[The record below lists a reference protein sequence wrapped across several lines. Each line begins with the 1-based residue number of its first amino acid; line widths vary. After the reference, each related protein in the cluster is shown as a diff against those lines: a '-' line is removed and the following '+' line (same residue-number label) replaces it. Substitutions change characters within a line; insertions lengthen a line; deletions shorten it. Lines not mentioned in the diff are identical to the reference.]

1 MRFFSIKIIFSLI
14 TTVIIGVIGL
24 NTGVF
29 WDNVLFISQMGDA
42 LYHHGILS
50 WGSIPVE
57 HDPGHPPFVASIMV
71 LFWYIFGKSLL
82 VSHLIL
88 WPFIFGIVWQLY
100 NLCSFFIKSKEL
112 CFLSVLFLLIDTT
125 ILAHVISIDI
135 EVPLLFFCLYAVNS
149 ILLCHD
155 KQKCLALVFLS
166 MVSLRGMM
174 LCFGL
179 FLFDLWFH
187 KQYITTLKI
196 YFIAS
201 IPSLLFVFWRLYD
214 KGWIISNPLHIW
226 GDSLSFISFSDFIKN
241 MGWNLI
247 VIIHRYLD
255 FGRFIPILFILFT
268 FIYKRETLKN
278 REVRILIALSVLSV
292 SIILFSCIIL
302 KNAIGHRYFLISF
315 ISIELLA
322 LILVE
327 YYRKRILL
335 FSVMILSLISGSFY
349 VYPDKISELW
359 DSTMAHYPYWELR
372 SQALNYM
379 DNHHIEIANT
389 ASFYP
394 NLSIDEVE
402 LNNDPRHFQYFDGSN
417 KYVLFS
423 NVMIYSE
430 EDYDILMDKYYLIKK
445 YQSRGVRVEI
455 RKMKAGVELNTS
467 FDNSK

>member
-1 MRFFSIKIIFSLI
+1 MRLFSIKILFISII
-14 TTVIIGVIGL
+14 TFIIGFIGL

-29 WDNVLFISQMGDA
+29 WDNVIFISQMGDA
-42 LYHHGILS
+42 LYQHGILS

-57 HDPGHPPFVASIMV
+57 HDSGHPPFVASIMV

-100 NLCSFFIKSKEL
+100 NLCSVFIKKREL

-125 ILAHVISIDI
+125 LLAHIISIDI

-149 ILLCHD
+149 ILLCND
-155 KQKCLALVFLS
+155 KQKFLALVFLS
-166 MVSLRGMM
+166 MVSLRGIM

-179 FLFDLWFH
+179 FLFDIWLH
-187 KQYITTLKI
+187 KKYIKTLKI

-247 VIIHRYLD
+247 VIIHRYID

-268 FIYKRETLKN
+268 LIYKRKSFKKK
-278 REVRILIALSVLSV
+278 EVRILIALSLLSV
-292 SIILFSCIIL
+292 SAILLSCIIL

-315 ISIELLA
+315 IFIELLA

-335 FSVMILSLISGSFY
+335 CSVMVLSLISGSFY

-359 DSTMAHYPYWELR
+359 DSTMAHYPYWKLR
-372 SQALNYM
+372 SKALNYM
-379 DNHHIEIANT
+379 DNHNIEIKNT

-402 LNNDPRHFQYFDGSN
+402 LNMDSRQFQYFDGSN
-417 KYVLFS
+417 EYVLFS

-430 EDYDILMDKYYLIKK
+430 EDYDMLMDKYYLIKT
-445 YQSRGVRVEI
+445 YQSRGVRMEI
-455 RKMKAGVELNTS
+455 RKLKKLVKLNTP